1 MTRAGYNGECQVD
14 HFLKQVNFKQPYAIL
29 KEVNLKSEAE
39 SFISTDTLIVTQ
51 SYICVLEIKTI
62 KGKLMFQ
69 SNPPQLLRDFD
80 GAITPLKCP
89 EQQLK
94 RNVKRLNMWLE
105 KHGVSLPI
113 HSYIVLPY
121 SKTHVTL
128 PPKFAKIIMGCD
140 ISGYTEELNEKQ
152 PIISRETFDKLINLI
167 NDCQTSYFPAP
178 LSNRYQIKFEQIRK
192 GLMCSYCFK
201 TIRGEKKCPYCKKS
215 TKLAKKEAV
224 EDWFYLWKDS
234 ISNRECVEFLGL
246 KDIFAATYLLK
257 SMKLLPCGNGRSRR
271 YRWNNK

>member
-14 HFLKQVNFKQPYAIL
+14 RFLKQVNFTEPYAIL
-29 KEVNLKSEAE
+29 KEVNLKSDVQ
-39 SFISTDTLIVTQ
+39 SFISIDTLIITQ

-69 SNPPQLLRDFD
+69 SNPPQLLKDVD
-80 GAITPLKCP
+80 GVITPLKCP
-89 EQQLK
+89 EQQLN
-94 RNVKRLNMWLE
+94 RNVKRLYMWLD

-121 SKTHVTL
+121 SKTHVAL

-140 ISGYTEELNEKQ
+140 ISSNIEELNEKE
-152 PIISRETFDKLINLI
+152 PIISRETFDKLVSLI
-167 NDCQTSYFPAP
+167 NELQTSYFPPP
-178 LSNRYQIKFEQIRK
+178 LSNRYKIDYHQIRK
-192 GLMCSYCFK
+192 GLICSYCFK
-201 TIRGEKKCPYCKKS
+201 SIKNEKKCPYCKKP

-234 ISNRECVEFLGL
+234 ITTRECVEY
-246 KDIFAATYLLK
+246 I
-257 SMKLLPCGNGRSRR
+257 
-271 YRWNNK
+271 